1 VDDLEGFTHK
11 ALKKYSLTCSCLQH
25 KKLN

>member
-11 ALKKYSLTCSCLQH
+11 ALKKYLLTCSCLQH